1 MRPDRSTSLSCLLLT
16 SVFSLVAVGCST
28 PQTPLHVLKDKANHE
43 FDYHRWAKASEYY
56 GEIVQRD
63 PSDGDAQ
70 FHYGVSLLHQK
81 EYAKA
86 ESALL
91 TAHALDPTNDEVVFR
106 LAEALHQ
113 QGDHAKL
120 FAMLR
125 NRAHDNR
132 SVTTWMVV
140 VDYSEKL
147 DDYDSALEAVTNA
160 CAVETGDTAEP
171 YYRAAVLLGKIGR
184 SEDAVRRLRQAY
196 AVEPDNEQVNMLLV
210 EYGEIPGPTLG
221 LAPGR

>member
-1 MRPDRSTSLSCLLLT
+1 MRPARPTCLSCLFLACIT
-16 SVFSLVAVGCST
+16 PLVAVGCST
-28 PQTPLHVLKDKANHE
+28 PQTPLVVLKEKANHE
-43 FDYHRWAKASEYY
+43 FDYHRWEKSSEYY

-63 PSDGDAQ
+63 PSDGEAQ
-70 FHYGVSLLHQK
+70 FRYGVSLMHQK
-81 EYAKA
+81 QYAKA

-91 TAHALDPTNDEVVFR
+91 TAHALDPRNDEIVFA
-106 LAEALHQ
+106 LAKALHH
-113 QGDHAKL
+113 QGEHAKL

-132 SVTTWMVV
+132 SVTTWLVV
-140 VDYSEKL
+140 VDYSEEL

-184 SEDAVRRLRQAY
+184 SEDAIRRLRQAY